1 MLQWIAG
8 LWVGPGLPMEA
19 TRSMTRASFGWF
31 LDAVARYRAFRD
43 VLEIGIVAL
52 SFLLYFLVRGGVV
65 GEPDVAIRHARDII
79 SLEQRLGVYW
89 EPDLQEA
96 VLGKR
101 ALIQLFNGIYF
112 WLDFPVIAA
121 VGLWLYFF
129 RRHNYTVARDAV
141 LASGAIALIIYYLYP
156 VAPPRLVPDTAFVD
170 SVNKFTHFSYQ
181 AQSMQAFVNPYAAVP
196 SLHFGW
202 SVLIA
207 AAMYW
212 TIRNVA
218 VRLFAVVLPFGQ
230 LASIVFTANH
240 FIFDAFIGIVVC
252 LGGVGIAI
260 ALQRWGYPAM
270 RVAYERLRQ
279 SLFAGS

>member
-1 MLQWIAG
+1 M
-8 LWVGPGLPMEA
+8 WVALIERMEA
-19 TRSMTRASFGWF
+19 TRSMTRTSFGWL
-31 LDAVARYRAFRD
+31 LDAVTRYRAFRD
-43 VLEIGIVAL
+43 ALEIGLVAL

-65 GEPDVAIRHARDII
+65 GDPGVAIAHARDII
-79 SLEQRLGVYW
+79 ALEKHLGVYW
-89 EPDLQEA
+89 EPDLQETI
-96 VLGKR
+96 LGKR
-101 ALIQLFNGIYF
+101 ALVQLFNGIYF

-121 VGLWLYFF
+121 VGFWLYFF
-129 RRHNYTVARDAV
+129 HRHNYTVARDAI
-141 LASGAIALIIYYLYP
+141 LASGAIALVIYYSYP
-156 VAPPRLVPDTAFVD
+156 VAPPRLVPDTSFVD

-212 TIRNVA
+212 TVRNVA
-218 VRLFAVVLPFGQ
+218 VRLFAVVLPFAQ

-270 RVAYERLRQ
+270 RMVYERLRQ
-279 SLFAGS
+279 QTAATPA